1 MVGAAIARSPRS
13 GTLVGPGIWRKCLP
27 LWYVISMSFPQA
39 EARGAAAKIQGAE
52 LAAALRRAV
61 GGEVRFDSYTRYLF
75 SRDASMYSIEPI
87 GVVFPRD
94 AADVAAV
101 VTTAGEFGV
110 PVLPRGAGT
119 SLAGQTVGQA
129 IVMDLSRH
137 MTRIIEIDA
146 ERNVARVQPG
156 VVQEQLNLAAARHG
170 LVFGPDTSTK
180 NRATLGGMIGN
191 NSPGSQ
197 SVPHGMTTDHLLTP
211 PPGLSHRRPS
221 A

>member
-1 MVGAAIARSPRS
+1 MVGAVIALSTRS
-13 GTLVGPGIWRKCLP
+13 GTLVARGFGRKYLP

-101 VTTAGEFGV
+101 VTTACEFAG
-110 PVLPRGAGT
+110 PGLPRGART
-119 SLAGQTVGQA
+119 S
-129 IVMDLSRH
+129 
-137 MTRIIEIDA
+137 
-146 ERNVARVQPG
+146 P
-156 VVQEQLNLAAARHG
+156 
-170 LVFGPDTSTK
+170 
-180 NRATLGGMIGN
+180 
-191 NSPGSQ
+191 
-197 SVPHGMTTDHLLTP
+197 
-211 PPGLSHRRPS
+211 
-221 A
+221 

>member
-1 MVGAAIARSPRS
+1 MVGAVIALSTRS

-39 EARGAAAKIQGAE
+39 EQGAE

-94 AADVAAV
+94 AAYVAAV
-101 VTTAGEFGV
+101 VTKAREFDV

-119 SLAGQTVGQA
+119 ILAGPAVRHA
-129 IVMDLSRH
+129 I
-137 MTRIIEIDA
+137 
-146 ERNVARVQPG
+146 
-156 VVQEQLNLAAARHG
+156 G
-170 LVFGPDTSTK
+170 LEP
-180 NRATLGGMIGN
+180 
-191 NSPGSQ
+191 
-197 SVPHGMTTDHLLTP
+197 
-211 PPGLSHRRPS
+211 
-221 A
+221 